1 MSKKDYYT
9 YYRKTY
15 KISET
20 TIGFLQYYRSDV
32 LQMTGF
38 LEASTGRKTGLFVY
52 YSNTGLKIKEENYT
66 GDLKEG
72 TYKTWY
78 ANGNIEYE
86 GCYKN
91 DKQNGLWKHWFV
103 DGSTKSEGNYLV
115 GEKEGEWKNWYRGNK
130 IASIGN
136 YKSGKKEGEW
146 KGWFKSGGVEQEGVY
161 IEDKREGEWIFYFES
176 GKVSAK
182 EVYENGEAIKI
193 EFWDEAGNSVEP
205 TKLLEKEPE
214 FPGGESAM
222 IKFIQKN
229 IMYPE
234 LSREMGEQG
243 TIYVG
248 FTVGVDGG
256 LNEINILVG
265 VSPMLDAE
273 ALRVVKK
280 MPDWIPGFSHN
291 RILEV
296 DFLFPIKFTIA

>member
-1 MSKKDYYT
+1 MKLFLACFFSFFFFTAFAKKDTVITYYGYNLNEMSKEDYYT

-115 GEKEGEWKNWYRGNK
+115 GEKEGEWKNWYRGN
-130 IASIGN
+130 
-136 YKSGKKEGEW
+136 
-146 KGWFKSGGVEQEGVY
+146 
-161 IEDKREGEWIFYFES
+161 
-176 GKVSAK
+176 
-182 EVYENGEAIKI
+182 
-193 EFWDEAGNSVEP
+193 
-205 TKLLEKEPE
+205 
-214 FPGGESAM
+214 
-222 IKFIQKN
+222 
-229 IMYPE
+229 
-234 LSREMGEQG
+234 
-243 TIYVG
+243 
-248 FTVGVDGG
+248 
-256 LNEINILVG
+256 
-265 VSPMLDAE
+265 
-273 ALRVVKK
+273 
-280 MPDWIPGFSHN
+280 
-291 RILEV
+291 
-296 DFLFPIKFTIA
+296 